1 MVWERLKEVLW
12 QYSGLVT
19 VEMDMGLR
27 RRIQFVQV
35 DECWVGNDDCD
46 CNSIDEVSN
55 NAMTMWQVNHCNKKI
70 KLEKAMRLMTTM
82 TTRTLYTTINNAHG
96 MVGC

>member
-19 VEMDMGLR
+19 VEMNVGLR
-27 RRIQFVQV
+27 RRIQFVQA
-35 DECWVGNDDCD
+35 DEFWVGNDDCN

-55 NAMTMWQVNHCNKKI
+55 NVMTMWQVNHCTNNS
-70 KLEKAMRLMTTM
+70 KLAKA
-82 TTRTLYTTINNAHG
+82 ID
-96 MVGC
+96 